1 MTASGDGQMA
11 GAWIAWR
18 AGQTARRDTRLIDG
32 MWAGA
37 VLIAVAGAALTA
49 LAWSGFKANDAIS
62 NIGAS
67 ASTVAYASLGALI
80 VRRVRNP
87 IGWLLL
93 IAGAGIGMT
102 VCFSSYAVVGIVAHP
117 GALPAAE
124 QVGAVAEWVFS
135 PVVAALVGTLL
146 LFPTGT
152 LPSRRWRP
160 VAVLNFVATG
170 LLMIGFIL
178 LLRPV
183 ALPAP
188 GGYSLTYQNPFGIPA
203 AGRALSA
210 LHITNINSL
219 TVVSV
224 LFLGAAAVSL
234 VLRYRAGGAE
244 LRRQI
249 NWVALAGVA
258 GRPAGPP

>member
-1 MTASGDGQMA
+1 
-11 GAWIAWR
+11 
-18 AGQTARRDTRLIDG
+18 
-32 MWAGA
+32 
-37 VLIAVAGAALTA
+37 
-49 LAWSGFKANDAIS
+49 
-62 NIGAS
+62 
-67 ASTVAYASLGALI
+67 
-80 VRRVRNP
+80 
-87 IGWLLL
+87 
-93 IAGAGIGMT
+93 
-102 VCFSSYAVVGIVAHP
+102 
-117 GALPAAE
+117 
-124 QVGAVAEWVFS
+124 
-135 PVVAALVGTLL
+135 
-146 LFPTGT
+146 
-152 LPSRRWRP
+152 
-160 VAVLNFVATG
+160 
-170 LLMIGFIL
+170 
-178 LLRPV
+178 V